1 MFIVVDEDEEGFLM
15 ANRKD
20 RMRESNTGR
29 GQGKMSYGHV
39 PTGPLPSA
47 ETHLLPLS
55 VAL

>member
-1 MFIVVDEDEEGFLM
+1 MFIMVDEDEEGGSSWQIG
-15 ANRKD
+15 R
-20 RMRESNTGR
+20 RESESNTGR
-29 GQGKMSYGHV
+29 GQGKMSHGHV